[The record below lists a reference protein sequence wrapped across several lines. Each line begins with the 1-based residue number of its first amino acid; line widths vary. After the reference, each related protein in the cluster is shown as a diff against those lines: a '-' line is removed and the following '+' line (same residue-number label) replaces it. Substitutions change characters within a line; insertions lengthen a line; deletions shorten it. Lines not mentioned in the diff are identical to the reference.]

1 MMKILALTVLLLGA
15 LSGFAAA
22 GNLPDGPYVS
32 TSASALEEVAPD
44 YSVLEMQ
51 FRTVQDSPEV
61 VRDRTNGAQ
70 RNLLAVLEEFEDA
83 IRERRVESMEFGEE
97 FDYDRD
103 QMKRVMIGHYGQF
116 TVRLEVD
123 DFEML
128 PQLHYRLAGL
138 QWQSLS
144 NPRFMVDDREAVET
158 RLRERAIIK
167 ARERARTL
175 AEAGGSVI
183 GKLWGIIHQPMHD
196 LAGRL
201 PDDFGGIPSPRLAVS
216 ESSDRFALAMEPRPV
231 RFEVTVGT
239 VFRLNNSG
247 D

>member
-1 MMKILALTVLLLGA
+1 MLIRCLLAAFAV
-15 LSGFAAA
+15 LSGFSVKAES
-22 GNLPDGPYVS
+22 LPDGPYVS

-61 VRDRTNGAQ
+61 VRERTNEAQ
-70 RNLLAVLEEFEDA
+70 RNLLAVLEEFEDGV
-83 IRERRVESMEFGEE
+83 RDRRVESMEFGEE

-144 NPRFMVDDREAVET
+144 NPQFLVDDREAVET
-158 RLRERAIIK
+158 RLRARAIAK
-167 ARERARTL
+167 ARERARSM

-183 GKLWGIIHQPMHD
+183 GELWGIIHEPMHD

-201 PDDFGGIPSPRLAVS
+201 PGDVGGIPSPRIALT
-216 ESSDRFALAMEPRPV
+216 ESADRFALAMEPRSV